1 MPTRAIIEAAFAPA
15 PSELPLKKA
24 RLAFERD
31 IGEFVAQMQ
40 VERGFSVHTAAAYR
54 RDLEQYARAMIGRG
68 ILSARKIE
76 ASDIQVFAGDLRG
89 KPIENSR
96 VSGRLYSPA
105 SVARKMA
112 AIRSFHRFLSRER
125 NYPDPG
131 ARLDSVGA
139 PRSLPRVLSVS
150 DVRDLLNAPQG
161 AEPLVLRDR
170 AILELLYA
178 TGMRASEVCD
188 LRLADVMIGER
199 LARCRGKG
207 NKWRLVPLSKAAA
220 RATEEYLGSA
230 RPQLLGVV
238 LERSDKPKRGRPR
251 KVVAPTRK
259 RNDAL
264 FVEEGGAA
272 LLRLNLYSLV
282 RRYAADAGLP
292 NWVSP
297 HTLRHC
303 FATHLLQNGADLRA
317 IQEMLGHADIATTQ
331 IYTHVETTHLR
342 QSFQKSHPRA

>member
-1 MPTRAIIEAAFAPA
+1 MPTRAIIEAAFAVA
-15 PSELPLKKA
+15 PSELPLRKA
-24 RLAFERD
+24 RASFERD
-31 IGEFVAQMQ
+31 IEEFVAQMQ
-40 VERGFSVHTAAAYR
+40 VERGFSVHTAAGYR
-54 RDLEQYARAMIGRG
+54 RDLEQYARSLIGRG
-68 ILSARKIE
+68 VLSARKIE
-76 ASDIQVFAGDLRG
+76 AGDIQLFVGDLRA
-89 KPIENSR
+89 KPIPNSR
-96 VSGRLYSPA
+96 ASGRLYSPA

-112 AIRSFHRFLSRER
+112 AIRSFHRFLARER

-131 ARLDSVGA
+131 ARLDSIRT
-139 PRSLPRVLSVS
+139 PRPLPRVLSVAE
-150 DVRDLLNAPQG
+150 VRALLRAPRG

-178 TGMRASEVCD
+178 TGMRASELCD
-188 LRLADVMIGER
+188 LRLSDVMLGER
-199 LARCRGKG
+199 LARCKGKG

-220 RATEEYLGSA
+220 RAVEEYLALA

-238 LERSDKPKRGRPR
+238 LERNDKPKRGRPR
-251 KVVAPTRK
+251 KMVAPTRK

-264 FVEEGGAA
+264 FVEEGGAP
-272 LLRLNLYSLV
+272 LPRLNLGSMV
-282 RRYAADAGLP
+282 RRYAALAELP

-303 FATHLLQNGADLRA
+303 FATHLLENGADLRA

-342 QSFQKSHPRA
+342 QSFKNSHPRA